1 MKTKNSSLKEIS
13 VKKELFTTA
22 ATLISAVISAFA
34 LHVFVYPA
42 SFAPS
47 GIDGIATML
56 QKLTGFGA
64 GYYTLIFNLPL
75 LVVGLFFLKR
85 RYVIYTILFTV
96 VSSVSVEILAAVG
109 FYQYTADSD
118 KLIPAIFSGIIL
130 GARTGVMLRFG
141 ASTGGIDIIASVV
154 QTKKPYAN
162 TEKTIAIIAYV
173 IIGVSYFV
181 YRDFQCILLSI
192 VQMFVFEKAA
202 AAVMRDTRNAVKFEI
217 VTDNPER
224 LRNDIIFNLKHGAT
238 LTECKGMF
246 TDENKY
252 IVITVVNNRQ
262 VPEFLNI
269 IKKYPDTFV
278 IYSEVTGV
286 KGNFR
291 WFKDDVAK

>member
-1 MKTKNSSLKEIS
+1 MKNSEIS
-13 VKKELFTTA
+13 FKKELLTTA
-22 ATLISAVISAFA
+22 VTLIAAVISAFT
-34 LHVFVYPA
+34 LHVFVYRA
-42 SFAPS
+42 DFAPS
-47 GIDGIATML
+47 GVDGIATML

-75 LVVGLFFLKR
+75 LAIGLFFLKKR
-85 RYVIYTILFTV
+85 FVIYTVVFTV
-96 VSSVSVEILAAVG
+96 VSSVCIEILAAVG
-109 FYQYTADSD
+109 FYQYTTESD
-118 KLIPAIFSGIIL
+118 KLIPAIFSGILL
-130 GARTGVMLRFG
+130 GVRTGLMLRFG

-154 QTKKPYAN
+154 QIKKPYAN
-162 TEKTIAIIAYV
+162 TEKTISLIAYV
-173 IIGVSYFV
+173 IIGASYFV

-202 AAVMRDTRNAVKFEI
+202 AVIMRDTRNAVKFEI
-217 VTDNPER
+217 VTSDPEK

>member
-1 MKTKNSSLKEIS
+1 MNKSGIS
-13 VKKELFTTA
+13 FKKELLTA
-22 ATLISAVISAFA
+22 AVTLIAAIISAFT
-34 LHVFVYPA
+34 LHVFVYRA
-42 SFAPS
+42 DFAPS
-47 GIDGIATML
+47 GVDGIATML

-75 LVVGLFFLKR
+75 LATGLFFLKKR
-85 RYVIYTILFTV
+85 FVIYTVVFTV
-96 VSSVSVEILAAVG
+96 VSSVCIEILAAVG
-109 FYQYTADSD
+109 FYQYTTESD
-118 KLIPAIFSGIIL
+118 KLIPAIFSGILL
-130 GARTGVMLRFG
+130 GVRTGLMLRFG
-141 ASTGGIDIIASVV
+141 ASTGGIDIIASVI
-154 QTKKPYAN
+154 QIKKPYAN
-162 TEKTIAIIAYV
+162 TERTISLIAYAIIGA
-173 IIGVSYFV
+173 SYFV

-202 AAVMRDTRNAVKFEI
+202 AVIMRDTRNAVKFEI
-217 VTDNPER
+217 VTSDPEK

-291 WFKDDVAK
+291 WFKDDAAK

>member
-1 MKTKNSSLKEIS
+1 MNKSVIS
-13 VKKELFTTA
+13 FKKELLTA
-22 ATLISAVISAFA
+22 AVTLIAAVISAFT
-34 LHVFVYPA
+34 LHVFVYRA
-42 SFAPS
+42 DFAPS
-47 GIDGIATML
+47 GVDGIATML

-75 LVVGLFFLKR
+75 LAIGLFFLKKR
-85 RYVIYTILFTV
+85 FVIYTVVFTV
-96 VSSVSVEILAAVG
+96 VSSFCIEILAAVG
-109 FYQYTADSD
+109 FYQYTTESD
-118 KLIPAIFSGIIL
+118 KLIPAIFSGILL
-130 GARTGVMLRFG
+130 GVRTGLMLRFG
-141 ASTGGIDIIASVV
+141 ASTGGIDIIASVI
-154 QTKKPYAN
+154 QIKKPYAN
-162 TEKTIAIIAYV
+162 TERTISLIAYAIIGA
-173 IIGVSYFV
+173 SYFV

-202 AAVMRDTRNAVKFEI
+202 AVIMRDTRNAVKFEI
-217 VTDNPER
+217 VTSDPEK

-269 IKKYPDTFV
+269 IKKYPDAFV

-291 WFKDDVAK
+291 WFKDDAAK

>member
-1 MKTKNSSLKEIS
+1 MNKSGIS
-13 VKKELFTTA
+13 FKKELLTA
-22 ATLISAVISAFA
+22 AVTLIAAIISAFT
-34 LHVFVYPA
+34 LHVFVYRA
-42 SFAPS
+42 DFAPS
-47 GIDGIATML
+47 GVDGIATML

-75 LVVGLFFLKR
+75 LATGLFFLKKR
-85 RYVIYTILFTV
+85 FVIYTVVFTV
-96 VSSVSVEILAAVG
+96 VSSVCIEILAAVG
-109 FYQYTADSD
+109 FNQYTTESD
-118 KLIPAIFSGIIL
+118 KLIPAIFSGILL
-130 GARTGVMLRFG
+130 GVRTGLMLRFG
-141 ASTGGIDIIASVV
+141 ASTGGIDIIASVI
-154 QTKKPYAN
+154 QIKKPYAN
-162 TEKTIAIIAYV
+162 TERTISLIAYAIIGA
-173 IIGVSYFV
+173 SYFV

-202 AAVMRDTRNAVKFEI
+202 AVIMRDTRNAVKFEI
-217 VTDNPER
+217 VTSDPEK

-291 WFKDDVAK
+291 WFKDDAAK

>member
-1 MKTKNSSLKEIS
+1 MNKSGIS
-13 VKKELFTTA
+13 FKKELLTA
-22 ATLISAVISAFA
+22 AVTLIAAIISAFT
-34 LHVFVYPA
+34 LHVFVYRA
-42 SFAPS
+42 DFAPS
-47 GIDGIATML
+47 GVDGIATML

-75 LVVGLFFLKR
+75 LATGLFFLKKR
-85 RYVIYTILFTV
+85 FVIYTVVFTV
-96 VSSVSVEILAAVG
+96 VSSVCIEILAAVG
-109 FYQYTADSD
+109 FYQYTTESD
-118 KLIPAIFSGIIL
+118 KLIPAIFSGILL
-130 GARTGVMLRFG
+130 GVRTGLMLRFG
-141 ASTGGIDIIASVV
+141 ASTGGIDIIASVI
-154 QTKKPYAN
+154 QIKKPYAN
-162 TEKTIAIIAYV
+162 TERTISLIAYAIIGA
-173 IIGVSYFV
+173 SYFV

-202 AAVMRDTRNAVKFEI
+202 AVIMRDTRNAVKFEI
-217 VTDNPER
+217 VTSDPEK
-224 LRNDIIFNLKHGAT
+224 LRNDIIFNLKRGAT

-291 WFKDDVAK
+291 WFKDDAAK